1 MNSLSVTATIPV
13 NGRAAGTQLVSL
25 FTEADY
31 VWPLIVNPDGQQSEQ
46 GMLLVSVQDN
56 RGNITEVERYF
67 GKTASDDPEPDPEPK
82 PKLCI
87 RTLYGESLCR

>member
-13 NGRAAGTQLVSL
+13 NGRAAETQLASL
-25 FTEADY
+25 FTGADY
-31 VWPLIVNPDGQQSEQ
+31 VWSLVVNPDGQQSEQ
-46 GMLLVSVQDN
+46 RMLLVSVQNN

-67 GKTASDDPEPDPEPK
+67 GKTASDDPEPAPEPK
-82 PKLCI
+82 PKHCA